1 MTIETLLCV
10 VQPFSFRQYCTTT
23 VTYSLL
29 VSATLLSVL
38 VHFTFPVTHRMERT
52 WLTGQHYEMATENGS
67 LTCSRT
73 VISHSMR
80 LRNGPFFLTYEKFY
94 FWTQAALSILLP
106 TLAMLLCTVLIIT
119 NFRFKVSRRGDN

>member
-1 MTIETLLCV
+1 VETLLCV

-38 VHFTFPVTHRMERT
+38 VHFTFPVTDH
-52 WLTGQHYEMATENGS
+52 LSSNNGS
-67 LTCSRT
+67 IECSQT
-73 VISHSMR
+73 VISHSMQ
-80 LRNGPFFLTYEKFY
+80 LRVGAMFLTYEKFY

-106 TLAMLLCTVLIIT
+106 TVAMLLCTVLIIT
-119 NFRFKVSRRGDN
+119 NFRFKVST